1 MKKLNYLEMLKEIDI
16 LVNNDFCE
24 DMECRLLPGGKFTI
38 KEEEVKEMV
47 KIISKVYSVSHCI
60 HCKTCQRKYLTFEK

>member
-1 MKKLNYLEMLKEIDI
+1 MKKLNYLKMLKEIDV

-38 KEEEVKEMV
+38 EEVKEMV
-47 KIISKVYSVSHCI
+47 KIISKVYSVSHCLT
-60 HCKTCQRKYLTFEK
+60 CLTCQRKYLIN